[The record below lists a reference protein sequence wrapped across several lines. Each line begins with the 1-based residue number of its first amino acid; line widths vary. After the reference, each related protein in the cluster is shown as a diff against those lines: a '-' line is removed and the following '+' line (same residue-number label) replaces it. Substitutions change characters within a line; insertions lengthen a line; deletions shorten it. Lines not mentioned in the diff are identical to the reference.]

1 MNNELSET
9 MLHTWIRIHL
19 ILQMSS
25 YFSFKRCYQKRLQ
38 KSNSFRAELLWFF
51 SSLQMSNLQRK
62 WLYTIVKKGME
73 KLGHTYVNTI
83 KRHWEVINHFWISL
97 WSSLEYETEIQLQ
110 LQCSKYKYPFNWV
123 KYLEWLFN
131 IQSLA
136 FQVKKKTSL
145 RAYHKHHGTQE
156 RTDSNISTR
165 LNRASHQI
173 FAHK

>member
-1 MNNELSET
+1 MN
-9 MLHTWIRIHL
+9 
-19 ILQMSS
+19 
-25 YFSFKRCYQKRLQ
+25 YQKLC
-38 KSNSFRAELLWFF
+38 STPELEFTWFCRWVPTF
-51 SSLQMSNLQRK
+51 PLREVTKRDCRKAIASGQNFFDSLVAYRCQICREK
-62 WLYTIVKKGME
+62 WLYAYCWKGME